1 MTFEK
6 EFKGNVTE
14 DKFERVKARE
24 DFAKEEEMKQK
35 IKNAKNPFNMSPGK
49 I

>member
-6 EFKGNVTE
+6 EFKGNITE
-14 DKFERVKARE
+14 DKFERVKAWE

-35 IKNAKNPFNMSPGK
+35 IENAKNPFNMSPGK